1 MNSSR
6 HPAFVRALAS
16 ILALVTLVPA
26 LPAQSPEGTSGYS
39 FRVSSELVLVNVVVR
54 DKNGK
59 FLSNLPKSAFT
70 ILEDGKPQA
79 VSSFDFE
86 TTDVVALPPVPEQQ
100 LLSLPAPSATAP
112 TTATTTGKIDLNNRR
127 LIVLFFD
134 LTSLD
139 EIDTSAAVQA
149 ARTYV
154 QKQMTPADLVGVV
167 ALSTSFSVLQDFTSD
182 RRQLMAA
189 LSKLSFSGEGFAE
202 GETGDS
208 TSGPDTGEA
217 FTPDDSEF
225 NTFNTDRRLQALQQL
240 SESLA
245 RIEQKKSIIYFSSG
259 MNGTGL
265 ENRAQ
270 LRNTINGA
278 VSSNV
283 SIYAMDSRGLQAMV
297 PGGEASQASMRGTGA
312 YSGKAMQASFDAN
325 FNSQETLA
333 TLASDT
339 GGRAFM
345 DSNDFSQ
352 VFNRVQ
358 QDTSAYYLL
367 GYRSTNTVRDGRYR
381 HITVKVNVP
390 DVKLEFR
397 RGYYA
402 PRDFA
407 HSGREDREQQLR
419 DELASDLSSTDLDV
433 YLSAAYFRLD
443 SNRFY
448 VPVSLLVPG
457 SQIPFTRSSDKDK
470 ATLDII
476 GLVRDELNRPV
487 GSVRDTI
494 KLDVDPSQSVQRRN
508 VQYQTGFDLPPGK
521 YHLKFVLRENQSGRM
536 GSFETDISI
545 PDLRKASLK
554 MSAVMLGT
562 QIRDGVKSHD
572 DNPLIQDGK
581 ELVPNITHVFNPDQR
596 LYFYYEVY
604 DPAKD
609 MRPAAAPQSA
619 AAKDDSSA
627 KSPASAGPEEKPR
640 NPVRV
645 LTSIAFFRGKTKVY
659 ESPLVVARDLSA
671 PRRKA
676 AIFQFGVPLDRLQP
690 GLYLCQ
696 VNVID
701 DAAGTFTFP
710 RVALLIRD
718 KSQSTAMQ

>member
-1 MNSSR
+1 
-6 HPAFVRALAS
+6 
-16 ILALVTLVPA
+16 
-26 LPAQSPEGTSGYS
+26 LP
-39 FRVSSELVLVNVVVR
+39 N
-54 DKNGK
+54 N
-59 FLSNLPKSAFT
+59 AFT
-70 ILEDGKPQA
+70 ILEDGKPQT

-86 TTDVVALPPVPEQQ
+86 TTDLVALPPVPQQQ
-100 LLSLPAPSATAP
+100 LSNLPSPAAKTASTAATPSEP
-112 TTATTTGKIDLNNRR
+112 GKIDLNNRR
-127 LIVLFFD
+127 LVVLFFD

-139 EIDTSAAVQA
+139 EIDTAAAVRA
-149 ARTYV
+149 AENYV
-154 QKQMTPADLVGVV
+154 EKQMTPADMVGVV
-167 ALSTSFSVLQDFTSD
+167 ALSSSLSLLQDFTSD
-182 RRQLMAA
+182 RAL
-189 LSKLSFSGEGFAE
+189 LSKTLASLSFSGEGFAE
-202 GETGDS
+202 GSTGDS
-208 TSGPDTGEA
+208 SSGPDTGAA

-225 NTFNTDRRLQALQQL
+225 NTFNTDRRLQALQAV
-240 SESLA
+240 SESMA

-283 SIYAMDSRGLQAMV
+283 SIYPMDSRGLQAMV

-312 YSGKAMQASFDAN
+312 YSGRAMQTAFDDN
-325 FNSQETLA
+325 FNSQETLT
-333 TLASDT
+333 TLAADT

-352 VFNRVQ
+352 VFKRVQ
-358 QDTSAYYLL
+358 ADTSAYYLL

-381 HITVKVNVP
+381 KITVRLNNVRLN
-390 DVKLEFR
+390 DANLKDAKLEFR

-402 PRDFA
+402 PRDFE

-433 YLSAAYFRLD
+433 YLSAAYFRVGN
-443 SNRFY
+443 SRFY

-487 GSVRDTI
+487 GTVRDTV
-494 KLDVDPSQSVQRRN
+494 KLNVDESQAVQRRN
-508 VQYQTGFDLPPGK
+508 VQYQTGFTLPPGN

-545 PDLRKASLK
+545 PDLRKAPLK

-562 QIRDGVKSHD
+562 QIRDGVKSRD
-572 DNPLIQDGK
+572 GNPLVQDGK

-609 MRPAAAPQSA
+609 TRAVADAGAAS
-619 AAKDDSSA
+619 SSA
-627 KSPASAGPEEKPR
+627 KPGANSAEKPK

-645 LTSIAFFRGKTKVY
+645 LTSIEFLQGKTKVY
-659 ESPLVVARDLSA
+659 ESPLVETRELTE
-671 PRRKA
+671 PGRRA
-676 AIFQFGVPLDRLQP
+676 AVFQFGVPLDRLKP

-710 RVALLIRD
+710 RLAVLIRE
-718 KSQSTAMQ
+718 KSQATAMK

>member
-1 MNSSR
+1 MTTPR
-6 HPAFVRALAS
+6 HSASFRSLALA
-16 ILALVTLVPA
+16 LALAAAAMLTPA
-26 LPAQSPEGTSGYS
+26 LPAQAPQAAEGNSGYRFS
-39 FRVSSELVLVNVVVR
+39 VNSELVLVNVVVR
-54 DKNGK
+54 DKSGK
-59 FLSNLPKSAFT
+59 FVSNLPKDAFT
-70 ILEDGKPQA
+70 VLEDGKPQTI
-79 VSSFDFE
+79 SSFDFE
-86 TTDVVALPPVPEQQ
+86 TTDLVALPAVPQQQ
-100 LLSLPAPSATAP
+100 LLTLPAPAATAP
-112 TTATTTGKIDLNNRR
+112 ATPVAAPGTIDLNNRR
-127 LIVLFFD
+127 LVVLFFD

-139 EIDTSAAVQA
+139 EIDTDAAVKA
-149 ARTYV
+149 AENYV
-154 QKQMTPADLVGVV
+154 EKQMTPADMVGVV
-167 ALSTSFSVLQDFTSD
+167 ALGSSLSLLQDFTSD
-182 RRQLMAA
+182 RAQ
-189 LSKLSFSGEGFAE
+189 LSKALAKLSYSGEGFAE
-202 GETGDS
+202 GSAGDS
-208 TSGPDTGEA
+208 SSGPDTGAA

-225 NTFNTDRRLQALQQL
+225 NSFNTDRRLQALQAL
-240 SESLA
+240 SESMA

-283 SIYAMDSRGLQAMV
+283 SIYPMDSRGLQAMV

-312 YSGKAMQASFDAN
+312 YSGRAMQASFDSN

-339 GGRAFM
+339 GGRAFL

-358 QDTSAYYLL
+358 ADTSAYYLL

-381 HITVKVNVP
+381 KLTVRLNDPNLK
-390 DVKLEFR
+390 DAKLEFR

-443 SNRFY
+443 KDRFY

-487 GSVRDTI
+487 GTVRDTV
-494 KLDVDPSQSVQRRN
+494 KLNVDESQAVQRRN
-508 VQYQTGFDLPPGK
+508 VQYQTGFTLPPGN
-521 YHLKFVLRENQSGRM
+521 YRLKFVLRENQSGRM

-545 PDLRKASLK
+545 PDLRKATLK

-562 QIRDGVKSHD
+562 QIREGVKSRD

-609 MRPAAAPQSA
+609 TRAAVAPTVTPGAKPA
-619 AAKDDSSA
+619 D
-627 KSPASAGPEEKPR
+627 KPK

-645 LTSIAFFRGKTKVY
+645 LTSIEFLQGKTKVY
-659 ESPLVVARDLSA
+659 ESPLVETRDLTE
-671 PRRKA
+671 PGRKA
-676 AIFQFGVPLDRLQP
+676 AVFQFGVPLDQLKP

-710 RVALLIRD
+710 RLAVLIRD
-718 KSQSTAMQ
+718 KSQSTAMK

>member
-1 MNSSR
+1 MT
-6 HPAFVRALAS
+6 AYGGVGG
-16 ILALVTLVPA
+16 
-26 LPAQSPEGTSGYS
+26 QG
-39 FRVSSELVLVNVVVR
+39 
-54 DKNGK
+54 
-59 FLSNLPKSAFT
+59 
-70 ILEDGKPQA
+70 
-79 VSSFDFE
+79 FE
-86 TTDVVALPPVPEQQ
+86 AG
-100 LLSLPAPSATAP
+100 
-112 TTATTTGKIDLNNRR
+112 TTGD
-127 LIVLFFD
+127 V
-134 LTSLD
+134 
-139 EIDTSAAVQA
+139 EDT
-149 ARTYV
+149 
-154 QKQMTPADLVGVV
+154 
-167 ALSTSFSVLQDFTSD
+167 
-182 RRQLMAA
+182 
-189 LSKLSFSGEGFAE
+189 
-202 GETGDS
+202 
-208 TSGPDTGEA
+208 PDNGAA
-217 FTPDDSEF
+217 FTPDDTEF
-225 NTFNTDRRLQALQQL
+225 NIFNTDRRLDALQT
-240 SESLA
+240 LA
-245 RIEQKKSIIYFSSG
+245 DELGGIEQKKSVIYFSSG

-283 SIYAMDSRGLQAMV
+283 SIYPMDSRGLQAMV

-312 YSGKAMQASFDAN
+312 YSGRAMQASFDSN

-333 TLASDT
+333 TLATDT
-339 GGRAFM
+339 GGRAFL

-358 QDTSAYYLL
+358 EDTSAYYLL

-381 HITVKVNVP
+381 KLTVRLNDPNLK
-390 DVKLEFR
+390 DAKLEFR

-443 SNRFY
+443 KDRFY

-487 GSVRDTI
+487 GTVRDTV
-494 KLDVDPSQSVQRRN
+494 KLNVDESQAVQRRN
-508 VQYQTGFDLPPGK
+508 VQYQTGFTLPPGN
-521 YHLKFVLRENQSGRM
+521 YRLKFVLRENQSGRM

-545 PDLRKASLK
+545 PDLRKATLK

-562 QIRDGVKSHD
+562 QIREGVKSRD

-609 MRPAAAPQSA
+609 ARAAATPTA
-619 AAKDDSSA
+619 TPGAK
-627 KSPASAGPEEKPR
+627 PADKPK

-645 LTSIAFFRGKTKVY
+645 FTSIEFLQGKTKVY
-659 ESPLVVARDLSA
+659 ESPLVETRDLTE
-671 PRRKA
+671 PGRKA
-676 AIFQFGVPLDRLQP
+676 AVFQFGVPLDQLKP

-710 RVALLIRD
+710 RLAVLIRD
-718 KSQSTAMQ
+718 KSQSTGMK

>member
-1 MNSSR
+1 MISSR
-6 HPAFVRALAS
+6 HPALFRALA
-16 ILALVTLVPA
+16 LALVGTMLAPV
-26 LPAQSPEGTSGYS
+26 LPAQDAQTPAGTSGYN
-39 FRVSSELVLVNVVVR
+39 FRVNSELVLVNVVVR

-59 FLSNLPKSAFT
+59 FVSNLPKNAFT
-70 ILEDGKPQA
+70 ILEDGKPQTI
-79 VSSFDFE
+79 SSFDFE
-86 TTDVVALPPVPEQQ
+86 TTDLVAFPPVPEQQ
-100 LLSLPAPSATAP
+100 LLNLPTPS
-112 TTATTTGKIDLNNRR
+112 TTTPAAAAAAPGKIDLNNRR

-139 EIDTSAAVQA
+139 EIDTDAAVKA
-149 ARTYV
+149 AKNYV
-154 QKQMTPADLVGVV
+154 EKQMTPADMVGVI
-167 ALSTSFSVLQDFTSD
+167 ALGDSLSLLQDFTSD
-182 RRQLMAA
+182 RSKLVAA
-189 LSKLSFSGEGFAE
+189 LAKLSFSGEGFAE

-208 TSGPDTGEA
+208 SSGPDTGEA

-225 NTFNTDRRLQALQQL
+225 NTFNTDRRLQALQQV

-265 ENRAQ
+265 ENRSQ

-283 SIYAMDSRGLQAMV
+283 SIYTMDARGLQAMV

-312 YSGKAMQASFDAN
+312 YSGRAMQASFDAN

-333 TLASDT
+333 TLAADT

-358 QDTSAYYLL
+358 QDTGAYYLL
-367 GYRSTNTVRDGRYR
+367 GYRSTNSARDGRYR
-381 HITVKVNVP
+381 HITVRLNVP
-390 DVKLEFR
+390 ELKDAKLEFR

-443 SNRFY
+443 NNRFY

-487 GSVRDTI
+487 GTVRDTV
-494 KLDVDPSQSVQRRN
+494 KLNVDESQAVQRRN

-536 GSFETDISI
+536 GSFETDIVI
-545 PDLRKASLK
+545 PDLRKQPLK

-562 QIRDGVKSHD
+562 QIRDGVKSRD
-572 DNPLIQDGK
+572 DNPLVQDGK
-581 ELVPNITHVFNPDQR
+581 ELVPNITHVFNPGQR

-609 MRPAAAPQSA
+609 TRTAVLQ
-619 AAKDDSSA
+619 
-627 KSPASAGPEEKPR
+627 PASATDKTAERPK

-645 LTSIAFFRGKTKVY
+645 LTSIEFLQGKTKVY
-659 ESPLVVARDLSA
+659 ESPLVEARDLTE
-671 PRRKA
+671 PKRKA
-676 AIFQFGVPLDRLQP
+676 AVFQFGVPLDRLKP

-710 RVALLIRD
+710 RLALLIRD
-718 KSQSTAMQ
+718 KAAPSTAMK